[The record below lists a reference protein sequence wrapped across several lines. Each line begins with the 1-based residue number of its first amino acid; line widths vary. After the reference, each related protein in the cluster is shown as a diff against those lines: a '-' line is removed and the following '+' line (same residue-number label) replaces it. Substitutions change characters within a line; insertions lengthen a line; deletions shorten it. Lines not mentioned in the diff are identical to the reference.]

1 MAARGQDGHGTSER
15 DGDAVSGAAPGEFVT
30 FAGGGFGTLQIDL
43 ATGAE
48 PPPQA
53 VSGRRYLRDNL
64 PGVYADGDFTT
75 RFVGAFESVL
85 DPLVAALDGLPDHFD
100 PQYAPRDVL
109 DVLIAWLGLEHDEA
123 RSGEERRAIV
133 LMAPELMR
141 LRGTREGLELALRL
155 AFPGVPFRVED
166 GGSVSWSLEPEEQ
179 AATDESGEPTFVV
192 YCDVHLPQTRQ
203 AAVARLIRQVKP
215 AHVGFRLRVKAAT
228 RSKNGGGQ

>member
-1 MAARGQDGHGTSER
+1 
-15 DGDAVSGAAPGEFVT
+15 VT
-30 FAGGGFGTLQIDL
+30 FAGGGFGTVQIDL

-48 PPPQA
+48 PPPKA
-53 VSGRRYLRDNL
+53 ASGRRYLRDNL

-85 DPLVAALDGLPDHFD
+85 DPLVAALDNLPDHFD
-100 PQYAPRDVL
+100 PRYAPRDVL

-133 LMAPELMR
+133 LKAPELMR
-141 LRGTREGLELALRL
+141 LRGTRAGLELALGL

-166 GGSVSWSLEPEEQ
+166 GGSVSWSLDSDEQVAAAEP
-179 AATDESGEPTFVV
+179 DEPTFVV
-192 YCDVHLPQTRQ
+192 YCDVHLPQERQ

-215 AHVGFRLRVKAAT
+215 AHVGFRLRVKAAP
-228 RSKNGGGQ
+228 RGGDGGGQ